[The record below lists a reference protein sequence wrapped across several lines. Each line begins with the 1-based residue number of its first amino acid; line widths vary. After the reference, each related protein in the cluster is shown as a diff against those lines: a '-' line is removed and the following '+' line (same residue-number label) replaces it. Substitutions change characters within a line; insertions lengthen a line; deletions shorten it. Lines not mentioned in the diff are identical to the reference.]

1 MQTIEVYTDGGC
13 HGNPGPGGWA
23 FVVVGENG
31 NVERFGAEPETTN
44 NRMELTAVIEALQFC
59 SAHFASSVGVRL
71 HTDSQYVRNGI
82 TDWIERWRLNG
93 WRTAAKKAV
102 KNQDLWRRLD
112 ELNTALS
119 PAWSW
124 VRGHAGDPLNERCDE
139 LVQQAIATLR
149 PGRST

>member
-1 MQTIEVYTDGGC
+1 MRTIEVYTDGGC

-23 FVVVGENG
+23 FVVVDENR
-31 NVERFGAEPETTN
+31 NTERFGAEAETTN

-59 SAHFASSVGVRL
+59 NRHFANAVAIRL
-71 HTDSQYVRNGI
+71 HTDSQYVKNGI
-82 TDWIERWRLNG
+82 TDWIERWRRNG

-112 ELNTALS
+112 ELNAAVGPT
-119 PAWSW
+119 WSW

-139 LVQQAIATLR
+139 LVQLAIASIR
-149 PGRST
+149 PG